1 MGCSDVSYCMQ
12 YVMFRPKM
20 CNSFGLVLADFS
32 VQRTVNVHKFNIF
45 IRFSVE
51 LIAV

>member
-1 MGCSDVSYCMQ
+1 
-12 YVMFRPKM
+12 M

-45 IRFSVE
+45 ISFSVE